1 MVFWLP
7 FCKNVFNK
15 LASTICAYTNLIKRT
30 SVLLNYMITLKKKL
44 VTKCKIVHG
53 YTVYILQTKLQ
64 QNS

>member
-15 LASTICAYTNLIKRT
+15 LASTICAYTNLIKHFCFAQLYDY
-30 SVLLNYMITLKKKL
+30 SKKKL
-44 VTKCKIVHG
+44 VTKCTIVHG